1 MPSIRTITPHQKDHI
16 TVRDVLAGPLRLR
29 SLTDDVGMDNK
40 ITDKSM
46 HRPQLAL
53 AGYTEFFTFY
63 RVQLFGNTEFYYL
76 NSLTHADRVK
86 AFRNICMFNVP
97 CIILANGHL
106 LENELIDLARE
117 HNVAV
122 LATDYDTTKAIQQ
135 LSDFLD
141 DQFAPQLNVHGSFVD
156 VYGVGMLF
164 SGASGIGKS
173 EIALDLV
180 ERGHR
185 LVADD
190 IVVFT
195 QKRESILMGTGTSL
209 VKHFMEIRGLG
220 VIDVRQM
227 FGVRAIR
234 FQKRLEIIVELE
246 VFDPDREYNRTGLDE
261 SLTSLMGVEIP
272 TIKLPIIPGKNIT
285 VISEV
290 IALDYLLK
298 TYGYHASKVMAE
310 RLHDEIT
317 KRRSSRAST
326 DQRHI
331 TYFMGDDE

>member
-1 MPSIRTITPHQKDHI
+1 M
-16 TVRDVLAGPLRLR
+16 GPLRLR
-29 SLTDDVGMDNK
+29 SLIDDVGMENS
-40 ITDKSM
+40 ITDKSL

-53 AGYTEFFTFY
+53 AGFTEFFTYY

-76 NSLTHADRVK
+76 NSLEPRDRHA

-97 CIILANGHL
+97 CIILANGHVLEDDL
-106 LENELIDLARE
+106 LLLARE
-117 HNVAV
+117 HQVAI
-122 LATDYDTTKAIQQ
+122 LSTDCDTTKAIQQ

-141 DQFAPQLNVHGSFVD
+141 DQFAAQINVHGSFVD

-246 VFDPDREYNRTGLDE
+246 VFDPEREYNRTGLDE
-261 SLTSLMGVEIP
+261 TVTTLLGVEIP
-272 TIKLPIIPGKNIT
+272 TVKLPIIPGKNIT

-298 TYGYHASKVMAE
+298 TYGYHASRAMSE
-310 RLHDEIT
+310 RLHEEIA
-317 KRRSSRAST
+317 RRRTSGGRT

-331 TYFMGDDE
+331 TYFQGDDE

>member
-1 MPSIRTITPHQKDHI
+1 MSSFRTITPHRREYI
-16 TVRDVLAGPLRLR
+16 TVRDVLSGPLRLR
-29 SLTDDVGMDNK
+29 SLTDEIGMENR

-53 AGYTEFFTFY
+53 AGYTEFFTYY
-63 RVQLFGNTEFYYL
+63 RVQLFGNTEFFYL
-76 NSLTHADRVK
+76 NSLDAPERHS

-97 CIILANGHL
+97 CIILANGHVIDDEL
-106 LENELIDLARE
+106 LALARE
-117 HNVAV
+117 HNVAI
-122 LATDYDTTKAIQQ
+122 LSTEQDTTKAIQQ
-135 LSDFLD
+135 LGDFLD
-141 DQFAPQLNVHGSFVD
+141 DQFASTVNVHGSFVD
-156 VYGVGMLF
+156 VYGVGILF
-164 SGASGIGKS
+164 TGASGIGKS

-246 VFDPDREYNRTGLDE
+246 LFDPDREYNRTGLDE
-261 SLTSLMGVEIP
+261 GTVTLMGVEIP

-310 RLHDEIT
+310 RLHEEIS
-317 KRRSSRAST
+317 RRRTASSS

-331 TYFMGDDE
+331 TYFQGDDE